1 MAAVNPVNPYRA
13 PAAAVAYSAAEFQE
27 ARLFAVSGRIG
38 RVRYIGYTIGVW
50 LAGSMIAGGLG
61 ALGKFGAVLGML
73 VYLAMIVLMFT
84 LAIQRSHDFNTTGWL
99 ALLVLVPLVNFIFWF
114 IPGTDGENDYGPPT
128 PPNST
133 LTIVLV
139 LVAPILII
147 AILAAIALPAYNDYV
162 KRAKAMQMQK
172 K

>member
-1 MAAVNPVNPYRA
+1 MATANPYRA
-13 PAAAVAYSAAEFQE
+13 PAAAVADRAAEEFQE
-27 ARLFAVSGRIG
+27 VRLFAVSGRIG

-50 LAGSMIAGGLG
+50 LVGSMLAGVLA

-73 VYLAMIVLMFT
+73 IYIVMVVLLFM
-84 LAIQRSHDFNTTGWL
+84 LAIQRAHDFNSNGWL
-99 ALLVLVPLVNFIFWF
+99 SLLVLVPLVNFIFWF

-128 PPNST
+128 TPNST

-172 K
+172 